1 MKIKLFENYNLCIY
15 YINKKYIYIMNF
27 GQFLTYKGTNLD
39 LVKTYAKEGNLIFAE
54 ITEGDD
60 KGFYIFGG
68 KAEGHLVFKADFDA
82 LLAQVTEL
90 VRLNDM
96 PMAKDADGN
105 DTEVRMT
112 VVEYVTDALKN
123 LADAASMDVIKEVRP
138 AEGEDGKKAT
148 DDALPT
154 ELAVRTAIDSAVS
167 AAITSLGTVLE
178 FKGVLAT
185 KPATDT
191 YKHGDF
197 IIVDGT
203 EYVLVETT
211 TTDEGG
217 QTVTTKSWEEIGVVK
232 EAEAVIS
239 IGGASGVVTIS
250 NGLTV
255 TGQDLSINL
264 SGIAYAP
271 IFKETVDG
279 VEKDVD
285 YSAIFGEEGDASVTN
300 VKEALDDLY
309 KDHKVISAALNDL
322 SSRVTTIETTLA
334 GLDTVSVT
342 GDAGT
347 YSDVEEVTDAEN
359 NTITYTVKNTLAKH
373 SEGVE
378 DEEGYVAPVAGL
390 ATDAY
395 VAEAIR
401 RALAWQVIEDE
412 VPEVPAE

>member
-1 MKIKLFENYNLCIY
+1 
-15 YINKKYIYIMNF
+15 MNF
-27 GQFLTYKGTNLD
+27 GQFLTYKGTNLE
-39 LVKTYAKEGNLIFAE
+39 LVKSYASEGNLIFAQIME
-54 ITEGDD
+54 DGYVAD
-60 KGFYIFGG
+60 KPETHVTKSFYIFGG
-68 KAEGHLVFKADFDA
+68 KAEGELVTKAAFDA

-96 PMAKDADGN
+96 DMTTDEEGN
-105 DTEVRMT
+105 PVRMT

-123 LADAASMDVIKEVRP
+123 LADAASKGVTEEVRP

-148 DDALPT
+148 HDVLPT

-167 AAITSLGTVLE
+167 TAISSLGTVLE

-264 SGIAYAP
+264 SGIDYSP
-271 IFKETVDG
+271 VFKETIDG
-279 VEKDVD
+279 QEKEDD
-285 YSAIFGEEGDASVTN
+285 YSAIFGETGGVKN
-300 VKEALDDLY
+300 VKDALDDLY
-309 KDHKVISAALNDL
+309 KDHKVISASLNDL

-347 YSDVEEVTDAEN
+347 YSDVEKAEDAEN
-359 NTITYTVKNTLAKH
+359 NTITYTVKNTLAVH
-373 SEGVE
+373 VEGE
-378 DEEGYVAPVAGL
+378 EGEEGYVAPKSGL

-401 RALAWQVIEDE
+401 RALAWQVIED
-412 VPEVPAE
+412 